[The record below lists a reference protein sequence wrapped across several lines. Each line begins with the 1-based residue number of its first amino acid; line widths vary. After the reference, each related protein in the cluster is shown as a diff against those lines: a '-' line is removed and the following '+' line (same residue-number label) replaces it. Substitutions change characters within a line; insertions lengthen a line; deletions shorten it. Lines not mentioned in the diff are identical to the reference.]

1 MTIGL
6 IFGKFAPLHLGH
18 INMVIKA
25 SALVDTLHVVLSYDQ
40 KFNDTLEDSVSEPL
54 TKANRHLALLET
66 FKDFDNI
73 IVSVIDESA
82 VPGYPEGEVMFTN
95 MLKKKTRTLHFDKV
109 FTSEPSY
116 DKYLKDNFP
125 DSEHIVVDANRDEV
139 TISATMIRDNPYKYW
154 DFIAPAMRK
163 HYVKKVCVI
172 GVESCVDH
180 LTEYF
185 NGKEWKSIANYIAGD
200 MVMQYNADGTSSLV
214 SPTRY
219 IKQPCDK
226 MYLLSNGYNTWEQ
239 AYTEDHEIVYL
250 TSKGNL
256 GKKPFYEVAKHI
268 KNKPHGFRGKLLT
281 SFVYN
286 GSLEIEYNALR
297 LGVMIC
303 ADGSKSRNKWRI
315 RLLKERKIE
324 RARDLITK
332 SGYVLD
338 ERVYKDGSH
347 NFYLPL
353 EAGFKNFPPSWYNL
367 SIKCK
372 MIVAQEVLLWD
383 GSESNKTFYSTN
395 KLNADFV
402 QFCFCSLG
410 NKTRVYT
417 DTREG
422 KPICYN
428 VQLCKTTKFNTVD
441 VNKLNEKFRQDM
453 IKDHIPTD
461 KMSYCFTVP
470 SGMLV
475 LRRKNHIFITGN
487 CGKSTLV
494 KKLSKALQTVFVEE
508 VGRTI
513 CEQEYGLTEAYM
525 KPEDYVYV
533 AMKHK
538 MKEKELLPYANK
550 ILLSDT
556 NAVVTDFSM
565 NTFNNLEHYSP
576 LLSEICFAEKY
587 DLVLYLR
594 NDIPWVEDPLR
605 KKSTQ
610 DDREKSQ
617 KVLDNFVYN
626 VYKVY
631 EKCPVIQIGGSY
643 ENRFNEAMKEIK
655 KLIGS

>member
-1 MTIGL
+1 MSTGL

-40 KFNDTLEDSVSEPL
+40 KFNDTLEDSVSGPL

-73 IVSVIDESA
+73 IVNVIDESA
-82 VPGYPEGEVMFTN
+82 VPGYPEGEGMFTN
-95 MLKKKTRTLHFDKV
+95 MLKKKTRILHFDKV

-139 TISATMIRDNPYKYW
+139 TISATMIRGNPYKYW

-172 GVESCVDH
+172 GIES
-180 LTEYF
+180 T
-185 NGKEWKSIANYIAGD
+185 
-200 MVMQYNADGTSSLV
+200 
-214 SPTRY
+214 
-219 IKQPCDK
+219 
-226 MYLLSNGYNTWEQ
+226 
-239 AYTEDHEIVYL
+239 
-250 TSKGNL
+250 
-256 GKKPFYEVAKHI
+256 
-268 KNKPHGFRGKLLT
+268 
-281 SFVYN
+281 
-286 GSLEIEYNALR
+286 
-297 LGVMIC
+297 
-303 ADGSKSRNKWRI
+303 
-315 RLLKERKIE
+315 
-324 RARDLITK
+324 
-332 SGYVLD
+332 
-338 ERVYKDGSH
+338 
-347 NFYLPL
+347 
-353 EAGFKNFPPSWYNL
+353 
-367 SIKCK
+367 
-372 MIVAQEVLLWD
+372 
-383 GSESNKTFYSTN
+383 
-395 KLNADFV
+395 
-402 QFCFCSLG
+402 
-410 NKTRVYT
+410 
-417 DTREG
+417 
-422 KPICYN
+422 
-428 VQLCKTTKFNTVD
+428 
-441 VNKLNEKFRQDM
+441 
-453 IKDHIPTD
+453 
-461 KMSYCFTVP
+461 
-470 SGMLV
+470 
-475 LRRKNHIFITGN
+475 
-487 CGKSTLV
+487 GKSTLV
-494 KKLSKALQTVFVEE
+494 KKLSKALQTIFVEE

-550 ILLSDT
+550 VLLSDT

-594 NDIPWVEDPLR
+594 NDVPWVEDPLR

-610 DDREKSQ
+610 DAREKSQ

-631 EKCPVIQIGGSY
+631 EKCPVIQIGGTY